1 MHYVTDNYFIC
12 GCGGTGR
19 RAGLSL
25 LWILLPCGF
34 KSHRPHQHCEFM
46 LSVYGFAVFFA
57 FDC

>member
-1 MHYVTDNYFIC
+1 MHCITDNFIC

-19 RAGLSL
+19 RAGLRL
-25 LWILLPCGF
+25 LWIMFPCGF
-34 KSHRPHQHCEFM
+34 KSHRPHQYCEFM